1 MSVLQEQNQPDLE
14 ELEGFSWWFGSGRF
28 DADWALTQLHELLP
42 WRAP

>member
-28 DADWALTQLHELLP
+28 DADWALLSAALSDHGS
-42 WRAP
+42 A